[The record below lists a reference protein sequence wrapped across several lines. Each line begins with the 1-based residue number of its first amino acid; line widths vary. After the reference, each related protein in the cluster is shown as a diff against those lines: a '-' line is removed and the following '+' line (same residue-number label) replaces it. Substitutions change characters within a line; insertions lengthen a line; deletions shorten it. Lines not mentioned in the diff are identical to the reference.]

1 MDLETVKI
9 ILALAGVF
17 VGSLITTAVGVWPM
31 VRRLSSTKTDVTA
44 LRTDLDDQKSIIGD
58 LRTEINAVRG
68 ERDTYRDE
76 AERRFRETQA
86 LRTALDEQALR
97 LAAVEKELA
106 SVRETARE
114 VERTNAYLRGR
125 VDQQTEMYDRQ
136 IAALRSEYEVKLTEL
151 QTTVATLSKT
161 LDTERDEKRTLND
174 QVQNLQSDLDAR
186 GAEVVQLQAQLAVR
200 DEELEAR
207 DARIAA
213 LEKETGQL
221 KRDLEMLMLQL
232 QAEKAEAERRAVGNA
247 MGVVSQI
254 AALQLE
260 QEKSNGEKT
269 SDVPVGVTY
278 EQPEE
283 TP

>member
-1 MDLETVKI
+1 MDFEALKTF
-9 ILALAGVF
+9 LLLAGVF
-17 VGSLITTAVGVWPM
+17 VGSLVTTAVGVWPM
-31 VRRLSSTKTDVTA
+31 VRRLNSNRGDLTT
-44 LRTDLDDQKSIIGD
+44 LRTDFEDQKSIIGD

-68 ERDTYRDE
+68 ERDTYREE

-86 LRTALDEQALR
+86 LKTALDEQALR
-97 LAAVEKELA
+97 LAALEKELA

-136 IAALRSEYEVKLTEL
+136 IATLRTEYEVKLSEL
-151 QTTVATLSKT
+151 QQTVATLSRT
-161 LDTERDEKRTLND
+161 LDSERAEKQMLSDQLETLQTDNR
-174 QVQNLQSDLDAR
+174 AR
-186 GAEVVQLQAQLAVR
+186 GAQIQHLQAELTQR
-200 DEELEAR
+200 DDELEAR

-213 LEKETGQL
+213 LEAETKDLRRQ
-221 KRDLEMLMLQL
+221 LEMLMLQL

-247 MGVVSQI
+247 MTVVSQI
-254 AALQLE
+254 AALQID
-260 QEKSNGEKT
+260 QERANGQT
-269 SDVPVGVTY
+269 AVTY